1 MMEGLAAKIGNLGRL
16 IRPAQTNAA
25 TASNLIWY
33 FSGLALVLTR
43 SDRSAKTYLLAL
55 AAPATVTF

>member
-1 MMEGLAAKIGNLGRL
+1 MMEGLAAKIGSLGPL

-25 TASNLIWY
+25 TASNHIWS

-43 SDRSAKTYLLAL
+43 PDRSAKTYLLAL
-55 AAPATVTF
+55 AAAATVIF